1 MLQRILAVL
10 PSIAAFLLG
19 TVSQAVGQTTPVG
32 FTSLTAPSFTIT
44 GSLNAT
50 NGNGTCSTG
59 TNKWK
64 YSVIAIDAGGGN
76 TPSINSAELDN
87 SCSSLTATQ
96 YVQLQLPSVPGSVS
110 CTVYRIS
117 PSANPGKI
125 ATGIPCGSTIY
136 DFSSGTF
143 IDNSSPPSNNSTGSV
158 SAAGVV
164 SAQAFNAVGGTAGT
178 DILTAG
184 TPGLS
189 ICPSAPPIPPCIQSG
204 GQFFFQAPGAIGT
217 SWGIMLPTAAPPA
230 NGALLLSAAT
240 GTPSTSTATESTLS
254 NPSGTELATA
264 TGTLPASDLVMWDTN
279 GNAVDSTIHV
289 SGSPLKIPLSGISAT
304 LSNPSGTELATAT
317 GTLTT
322 NDLMKWDGSG
332 NAVDSQLSASAL
344 TLTVWF
350 TEPLLVSGNSLS
362 LTGGTVAQ
370 LYGFVL
376 PYYLSTSTVSYNITT
391 GDTGGYSYDIG
402 FYDAGGNLKVH
413 TGNKAASF
421 FSTGFHDGVAWTSAA
436 TLAPGKYYFAITTS
450 CTASCASTAA
460 KMSTTTPTLGMTFQS
475 GGTVGVT
482 AGGTLNGSVT
492 LPSDTYTASGA
503 LPALAVH

>member
-1 MLQRILAVL
+1 MEVFGDRNRCR
-10 PSIAAFLLG
+10 G
-19 TVSQAVGQTTPVG
+19 
-32 FTSLTAPSFTIT
+32 
-44 GSLNAT
+44 
-50 NGNGTCSTG
+50 
-59 TNKWK
+59 W
-64 YSVIAIDAGGGN
+64 D

-136 DFSSGTF
+136 DFSSGTV

-391 GDTGGYSYDIG
+391 GDTSGYSYDIG

-460 KMSTTTPTLGMTFQS
+460 KMSTTTSTLGMTFQS